1 MESPLMKDRVL
12 SALAQGATL
21 VTANRRLRRKWR
33 ADFDAAQ
40 QTAGHRTW
48 ASPLIVNYD
57 DWLHEAHQDRF
68 SSQLLLSDFAERYLW
83 EQTIPDAA
91 LLDRSATAKMAS
103 QAWALLCTWRVPLD
117 HPAFDETEDT
127 AAFAAW
133 AVAFTEQ
140 CDRRDW
146 LCSSLLA
153 DTINPVAAELWLTGF
168 DELTPQQ
175 VALLARRDRPYFI
188 ADSPTRPAGLASLA
202 SYPDA
207 AAELRAAAA
216 WARQQVE
223 EHGARS
229 VGIVVQDLAG
239 RRDLVEAIFRET
251 LGDNLANLS
260 LGKPLTDYPLIDA
273 ALRLL
278 HLACHPLPLSEIG
291 QLLLSPFLLGGVSEY
306 RSRARL
312 DAKLRRDK
320 TLRLS
325 AAEIRGDECPRL
337 GEALADLAVA
347 PEPKFPSD
355 WAATFLELLGAAGWP
370 GERTLSSEERQT
382 ERRWQKVLTAFGE
395 LDFVAGRLAPR
406 PALTLLERLLTEE
419 VFQPETQTLPIQ
431 ILEALQAAGAQFDAL
446 WVQGLDDR
454 AWPAAAKPNP
464 FLPYR
469 LQRERGL
476 PHSSAERELEF
487 ARKII
492 GRLQQTAP
500 QIVFSYAHRD
510 GDIELRPSRLISH
523 LPAFAEPIP
532 SFPTWSQVIRDAAVI
547 ETFEDRQGPALPP
560 TVQVPFGTSAIKA
573 QAQCPFQAFAL
584 TQLNARPLE
593 SPEEGIDARD
603 RGDMLHKALEQ
614 FWRECKD
621 HATLVSTNYSELLD
635 RCIAEAVAEL
645 PGALGL
651 LERLRLRQV
660 LSEWLAVEA
669 ERGPFQVIGLEKRLT
684 PNFRGLSFSTRAD
697 RIDRLPD
704 GSTVILDYKT
714 GLVSKKSWDGYRPN
728 EPQLPIYAITA
739 DPTPVAV
746 AFAQVRR
753 GACELVSAPVPV
765 EEWRT
770 VITGLVDELR
780 AGVAAVEPKDNGK
793 PCAYC
798 HLHTLCRI
806 AEVTPA

>member
-1 MESPLMKDRVL
+1 MKDRVL

-21 VTANRRLRRKWR
+21 VTANRRLRRNWR

-40 QTAGHRTW
+40 QAAGLRAW
-48 ASPLIVNYD
+48 PSPLIVSYD
-57 DWLHEAHQDRF
+57 DWLTEAHQDRF
-68 SSQLLLSDFAERYLW
+68 SSQLLLPDFAERYLW
-83 EQTIPDAA
+83 EQTIPDAV
-91 LLDRSATAKMAS
+91 LLDRPATAKMAS
-103 QAWALLCTWRVPLD
+103 QAWTLLCAWRVPLD

-127 AAFAAW
+127 AAFAGWAA
-133 AVAFTEQ
+133 AVAQQ
-140 CDRRDW
+140 CARRDW
-146 LCSSLLA
+146 LSPATLA
-153 DTINPVAAELWLTGF
+153 DAVNPIAAELWLTGF

-175 VALLARRDRPYFI
+175 VALLARRDRPYFV
-188 ADSPTRPAGLASLA
+188 ADSPTRQRGLASLA
-202 SYPDA
+202 AYPDA

-223 EHGARS
+223 QRGARS
-229 VGIVVQDLAG
+229 VGVVVQDLAG

-251 LGDNLANLS
+251 LGGDLANLS
-260 LGKPLTDYPLIDA
+260 LGKPLTDYPLIDS

-278 HLACHPLPLSEIG
+278 HLACHPLPLSEVG

-306 RSRARL
+306 RFRARL
-312 DAKLRRDK
+312 DAELRRDK
-320 TLRLS
+320 ALRLS

-337 GEALADLAVA
+337 GEALSGLSLE

-355 WAATFLELLGAAGWP
+355 WAATFLNLLGSAGWP

-395 LDFVAGRLAPR
+395 LDSVAGRLAPR
-406 PALTLLERLLTEE
+406 PALSLLERLLTEE

-476 PHSSAERELEF
+476 PHSSAERELDF

-492 GRLQQTAP
+492 DRLQQTAP
-500 QIVFSYAHRD
+500 HIVFSYAHRD
-510 GDIELRPSRLISH
+510 GDIELRPSRLIAH
-523 LPAFAEPIP
+523 LPAFADSLPAY
-532 SFPTWSQVIRDAAVI
+532 PTWSQVIRAAAVI

-560 TVQVPFGTSAIKA
+560 TVEVPSGTSAIKA

-584 TQLNARPLE
+584 TQLGAKPLE

-603 RGDMLHKALEQ
+603 RGTMLHKALEL
-614 FWRECKD
+614 FWRECGD
-621 HATLVSTNYSELLD
+621 HATLVSTDWTELLD
-635 RCIAEAVAEL
+635 RSIATATADL
-645 PGALGL
+645 AGALGL

-660 LSEWLAVEA
+660 LGEWLAVEA
-669 ERGPFQVIGLEKRLT
+669 EREPFRVVGFEQRLV
-684 PNFRGLSFSTRAD
+684 PNFNGLSFSTRAD
-697 RIDRLPD
+697 RIDQLAD
-704 GSTVILDYKT
+704 GSTMILDYKT
-714 GLVSKKSWDGYRPN
+714 GLVSKKSWDGDRPD

-739 DPTPVAV
+739 NPTPVAV

-753 GACELVSAPVPV
+753 GACALVEAPVPV
-765 EEWRT
+765 EEWRA

-793 PCAYC
+793 PCVYC

>member
-1 MESPLMKDRVL
+1 MKERVL

-21 VTANRRLRRKWR
+21 VTANRRLCRKWR

-40 QTAGHRTW
+40 QAAGHRTW
-48 ASPLIVNYD
+48 ASPLIVSYD
-57 DWLHEAHQDRF
+57 DWLHDAHQDRF

-83 EQTIPDAA
+83 EQTIPDAV
-91 LLDRSATAKMAS
+91 LLDRPATAKMAS
-103 QAWALLCTWRVPLD
+103 QAWALLCAWRVPLD
-117 HPAFDETEDT
+117 HPAFEETEDT

-133 AVAFTEQ
+133 AADFTEQ

-146 LCSSLLA
+146 LCSALLA
-153 DTINPVAAELWLTGF
+153 DTINPVSAELWLTGF

-175 VALLARRDRPYFI
+175 VALLARRDRPYFV
-188 ADSPTRPAGLASLA
+188 ADSPNRQPGLATLA
-202 SYPDA
+202 AYPDA
-207 AAELRAAAA
+207 TAELRAAAA

-223 EHGARS
+223 TRGARS

-251 LGDNLANLS
+251 LGGNLANLS
-260 LGKPLTDYPLIDA
+260 LGKPLTDYPLIDS

-306 RSRARL
+306 RARARL

-320 TLRLS
+320 TLRLN
-325 AAEIRGDECPRL
+325 AAELRGDDCPRL
-337 GEALADLAVA
+337 GEALAGLSVA
-347 PEPKFPSD
+347 SEPKFPSD
-355 WAATFLELLGAAGWP
+355 WAATFLQLLGSAGWP

-382 ERRWQKVLTAFGE
+382 ERRWQKVLGAFSE
-395 LDFVAGRLAPR
+395 LDFVAGRLGPR
-406 PALTLLERLLTEE
+406 PALSLLERLLTEE
-419 VFQPETQTLPIQ
+419 VFQPETQTLPIH

-454 AWPAAAKPNP
+454 AWPPAAKPNP

-476 PHSSAERELEF
+476 PHSSAERELDF

-492 GRLQQTAP
+492 ARLQQTAP
-500 QIVFSYAHRD
+500 HIVFSYADRD
-510 GDIELRPSRLISH
+510 SDIELRPSRLIAH
-523 LPAFAEPIP
+523 LPPFFDTLPLY
-532 SFPTWSQVIRDAAVI
+532 PTWSQVIREAAVI

-560 TVQVPFGTSAIKA
+560 IVQVPSGTAAIKA

-584 TQLNARPLE
+584 TQLHARPLE

-603 RGDMLHKALEQ
+603 RGTMLHKALEL
-614 FWRECKD
+614 FWRECGD
-621 HATLVSTNYSELLD
+621 HATLVSTDWTELLD
-635 RCIAEAVAEL
+635 RCIGEAVAEL

-669 ERGPFQVIGLEKRLT
+669 EREPFRVVGFEQRLI
-684 PNFRGLSFSTRAD
+684 PDFKGLSFSTRAD

-714 GLVSKKSWDGYRPN
+714 SLVSKKSWDGDRPD

-739 DPTPVAV
+739 NPTPAKV

-753 GACELVSAPVPV
+753 GACKQVEAPVPV
-765 EEWRT
+765 EDWRT

-780 AGVAAVEPKDNGK
+780 AGVATVEPKDNGK

>member
-1 MESPLMKDRVL
+1 MKDRVL

-91 LLDRSATAKMAS
+91 LLDRFATAKMAS

-146 LCSSLLA
+146 LCSSFLA

-337 GEALADLAVA
+337 GDALADLAVA

-355 WAATFLELLGAAGWP
+355 WAATFLELLGTAGWP

-645 PGALGL
+645 PGALGV

-714 GLVSKKSWDGYRPN
+714 GLVSKKSWDGDRPN

-780 AGVAAVEPKDNGK
+780 AGVATVEPKDNGK

>member
-1 MESPLMKDRVL
+1 MKDRVL

-40 QTAGHRTW
+40 QAAGLRAW
-48 ASPLIVNYD
+48 PSPVIVSYD
-57 DWLHEAHQDRF
+57 DWLREAHQYRF
-68 SSQLLLSDFAERYLW
+68 SSQLLLPDFAERYLW
-83 EQTIPDAA
+83 EQTIPDAV
-91 LLDRSATAKMAS
+91 LLDRPATAKMAS
-103 QAWALLCTWRVPLD
+103 QAWALLCAWRVPLD

-127 AAFAAW
+127 AAFAGW
-133 AVAFTEQ
+133 AASFTQQ
-140 CDRRDW
+140 CARRDW
-146 LCSSLLA
+146 LSPATLA
-153 DTINPVAAELWLTGF
+153 DTVNPVAAELWLTGF

-175 VALLARRDRPYFI
+175 VALLARRDRPYFV
-188 ADSPTRPAGLASLA
+188 ADSPTRQAGLASLTA
-202 SYPDA
+202 YPDA

-223 EHGARS
+223 KRGARS

-251 LGDNLANLS
+251 LGGDLANLS
-260 LGKPLTDYPLIDA
+260 LGKPLTDYPLIDT

-278 HLACHPLPLSEIG
+278 HLACHPLPLSEVG
-291 QLLLSPFLLGGVSEY
+291 QLLLSPFLLGGVGEY

-312 DAKLRRDK
+312 DAKFRRDK

-337 GEALADLAVA
+337 GEALSGASLE

-355 WAATFLELLGAAGWP
+355 WAATFLTVLGSAGWP

-382 ERRWQKVLTAFGE
+382 ERRWQKVLAAYGE
-395 LDFVAGRLAPR
+395 LDAVAGRLAPR
-406 PALTLLERLLTEE
+406 PALSLLERLLTEE

-464 FLPYR
+464 FLPFR
-469 LQRERGL
+469 LQRERSL
-476 PHSSAERELEF
+476 PHSSAERELDF

-492 GRLQQTAP
+492 DRLQQTAP
-500 QIVFSYAHRD
+500 HIVFSYAHRD
-510 GDIELRPSRLISH
+510 GDIELRPSRLIAH
-523 LPAFAEPIP
+523 LPPFAESLPAY
-532 SFPTWSQVIRDAAVI
+532 PTWSEVIRAAAVL
-547 ETFEDRQGPALPP
+547 ETFEDGQGPALPP
-560 TVQVPFGTSAIKA
+560 IIQVASGTSAIKA

-603 RGDMLHKALEQ
+603 RGTMLHEALEL
-614 FWRECKD
+614 FWRECGD
-621 HATLVSTNYSELLD
+621 HATLVSTDWTELLD
-635 RCIAEAVAEL
+635 RSIATATADL

-651 LERLRLRQV
+651 LEQLRLRQV

-669 ERGPFQVIGLEKRLT
+669 DREPFRVVGFEQRLV
-684 PNFRGLSFSTRAD
+684 PNFDGLSFSTRAD
-697 RIDRLPD
+697 RIDQLAD

-714 GLVSKKSWDGYRPN
+714 GLVSKKSWDGDRPD

-739 DPTPVAV
+739 NPTPVVV

-765 EEWRT
+765 EDWRT

-780 AGVAAVEPKDNGK
+780 GGVATVKPKDNGK